1 MRRSLL
7 LLALVLVAA
16 IAAVPIADA
25 ATSSVGVRDNFF
37 TPKTKTIKKNGSV
50 KFSWSKAD
58 NPHNVTFS
66 KKAGRPKNCGTKS
79 SGTCTRKFKTRGTFK
94 YVCTIHFGM
103 KGSIRVK

>member
-37 TPKTKTIKKNGSV
+37 SPKTKAIKKNGSV
-50 KFSWSKAD
+50 KFSWSKAN
-58 NPHNVTFS
+58 NPHNVAFS
-66 KKAGRPKNCGTKS
+66 RKAGRPKNCGTRS
-79 SGTCTRKFKTRGTFK
+79 SGSCTRKFTRRGTFN
-94 YVCTIHFGM
+94 YVCTIHSGM
-103 KGSIRVK
+103 KGAIRVK